1 MAGVAAACQVQ
12 QKRTVHMHV
21 EPNGYSFVPFSIE
34 SFGRLGK
41 PAMTLLHAL
50 GGKAAGS
57 GGVSQ
62 ALFAAV
68 NLQELSVGLVQGN

>member
-12 QKRTVHMHV
+12 QKRTVHVRV
-21 EPNGYSFVPFSIE
+21 EPNGYSFASFSIE

-50 GGKAAGS
+50 GGEAAGS
-57 GGVSQ
+57 GGMSQ
-62 ALFAAV
+62 ASFVAV
-68 NLQELSVGLVQGN
+68 TLQEVSVGLLQGN